1 MAAYL
6 KRLSP
11 GAQLAFLV
19 LLFVAAFFVFSI
31 ATTAFLAVTT
41 HMDLSALQNSMEDH
55 PNLAGYMKL
64 AQFGYTIIVFLL
76 PPVVLSLLVETRPM
90 AALGLTGRINGRQ
103 LAWAVV
109 ALVVIIPL
117 VGWTAEWNETWNVP
131 AAFREMDKQA
141 AALTKLF
148 LAGHSIWDL
157 LVNIVLIAVVPA
169 IGEELFF
176 RAGVQRLLAKVM
188 GRQWLAVLVTSI
200 VFSLVHGEILG
211 FVPRVVLGGLLGAI
225 FAITGRLWL
234 SIIIHMVN
242 NGVQVVAFYLFAH
255 GAIKTDPSQNDHV
268 AWYAALLSLGL
279 TVIAFSL
286 LQRATPPKPVA
297 EAAAEEIDSIG

>member
-31 ATTAFLAVTT
+31 ATTAFLAVAT
-41 HMDLSALQNSMEDH
+41 HMDLAALQNNLADH

-76 PPVVLSLLVETRPM
+76 PPVVLSVLTERRPM
-90 AALGLTGRINGRQ
+90 AALGLTGRINARQ
-103 LAWAVV
+103 LGWAIV
-109 ALVVIIPL
+109 ALVVVIPL
-117 VGWTAEWNETWNVP
+117 VGWTAEWNETWKVP
-131 AAFREMDKQA
+131 AVFRDMEKQA
-141 AALTKLF
+141 ESLTKLF
-148 LAGHSIWDL
+148 LAGNSIWDL

-176 RAGVQRLLAKVM
+176 RAGMQRLLANIT
-188 GRQWLAVLVTSI
+188 GRQWVAVLISSI
-200 VFSLVHGEILG
+200 IFSLVHGEMLG
-211 FVPRVVLGGLLGAI
+211 FVPRVVLGGLLGTI
-225 FAITGRLWL
+225 FAISGRLWL
-234 SIIIHMVN
+234 SILIHMVN
-242 NGVQVVAFYLFAH
+242 NGVQVVAFYLFMH
-255 GAIKTDPSQNDHV
+255 GKIKTDPSASDHV

-279 TVIAFSL
+279 TVIALSL
-286 LQRATPPKPVA
+286 LQRATPPKPVV
-297 EAAAEEIDSIG
+297 EASAEEIELIG